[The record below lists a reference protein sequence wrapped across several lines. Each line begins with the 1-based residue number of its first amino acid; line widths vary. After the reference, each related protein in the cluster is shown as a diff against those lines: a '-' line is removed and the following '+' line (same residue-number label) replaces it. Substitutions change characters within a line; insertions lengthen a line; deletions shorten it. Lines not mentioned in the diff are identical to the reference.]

1 MASKSDYYKDRATAQ
16 TINTFLDNMPR
27 LLMDWN
33 MKKSELEFRRE
44 QLNANKEANM
54 FEAILQN
61 NARKI
66 ELEERKISSYEDN
79 VRGIEQEIS
88 QVVGSLPDYSKDPN
102 ATMAGSNIG
111 DKMLKEFTGNEKAIL
126 EESYNNINDLVDQRN
141 EAKAKYSFYDDI
153 RSNLNDLMNQSK
165 KVGGNQ
171 SVGGVPDVIDPSDF
185 TAYFDNVL
193 TADDDPSTP
202 LEPGQY
208 EKSDP
213 MYGMYRR
220 SFMNLAPSYQ
230 EVVEGSTGLYKL
242 DELIRQQNKERI
254 DTFAGQ
260 SQLFVAG
267 GIDSLYDVDEDS
279 GALTGLSQATIES
292 EGYKQVVASLK
303 EKYNLDNEGIQ
314 TYINNKLIDAKRAMA
329 QDPIA
334 ATDLITSDED
344 MDIILSS
351 LSGIQYSLFQG
362 QFNDVLDVYSQT
374 KRGAIMPTYTQPSAT
389 TGAGGAGGAGGGG
402 KPTNNV
408 QTANQLLQ
416 GI

>member
-1 MASKSDYYKDRATAQ
+1 MSKNIASALEDFMSSLPGLLQVRAQHKQHQDMMA
-16 TINTFLDNMPR
+16 
-27 LLMDWN
+27 
-33 MKKSELEFRRE
+33 FRRD
-44 QLNANKEANM
+44 QLDAEKNANL
-54 FEAILQN
+54 FEAVLDN

-66 ELEERKISSYEDN
+66 EIEERKISAYEEN
-79 VRGIEQEIS
+79 VQGIEEEIS
-88 QVVGSLPDYSKDPN
+88 QVVGALPDYTKDPN
-102 ATMAGSNIG
+102 ATMSGSNIG
-111 DKMLKEFTGNEKAIL
+111 SKMLEEFTGNEKAIL
-126 EESYNNINDLVDQRN
+126 EESYNNVNALVNQRN

-153 RSNLNDLMNQSK
+153 RCNLNDLMNQSK

-171 SVGGVPDVIDPSDF
+171 AVGGVPDVIDPGDF
-185 TAYFDNVL
+185 AAYFDTIL
-193 TADDDPSTP
+193 TADDDPQTP

-242 DELIRQQNKERI
+242 DELIRQQNQERL
-254 DTFAGQ
+254 DKFADQ

-279 GALTGLSQATIES
+279 GALTGLSEATIES
-292 EGYKQVVASLK
+292 EGYKQVVLSLK

-344 MDIILSS
+344 MHMILTS

-362 QFNDVLDVYSQT
+362 QFNEILDVYAST
-374 KRGAIMPTYTQPSAT
+374 KRGTIMPTYTQPAAT
-389 TGAGGAGGAGGGG
+389 TGGGKGGGG
-402 KPTNNV
+402 SQPTGNV
-408 QTANQLLQ
+408 KTANQLLQ

>member
-1 MASKSDYYKDRATAQ
+1 
-16 TINTFLDNMPR
+16 
-27 LLMDWN
+27 
-33 MKKSELEFRRE
+33 
-44 QLNANKEANM
+44 
-54 FEAILQN
+54 
-61 NARKI
+61 
-66 ELEERKISSYEDN
+66 
-79 VRGIEQEIS
+79 
-88 QVVGSLPDYSKDPN
+88 
-102 ATMAGSNIG
+102 
-111 DKMLKEFTGNEKAIL
+111 
-126 EESYNNINDLVDQRN
+126 
-141 EAKAKYSFYDDI
+141 
-153 RSNLNDLMNQSK
+153 
-165 KVGGNQ
+165 
-171 SVGGVPDVIDPSDF
+171 
-185 TAYFDNVL
+185 
-193 TADDDPSTP
+193 
-202 LEPGQY
+202 
-208 EKSDP
+208 
-213 MYGMYRR
+213 
-220 SFMNLAPSYQ
+220 MNLAPSYQ

-254 DTFAGQ
+254 DAFAGQ

-292 EGYKQVVASLK
+292 EGYKQVVSSLK

-374 KRGAIMPTYTQPSAT
+374 KRGAIMPAYTQPAVT
-389 TGAGGAGGAGGGG
+389 AGSGGGSQ
-402 KPTNNV
+402 PTSNV
-408 QTANQLLQ
+408 KTANQLLQ

>member
-1 MASKSDYYKDRATAQ
+1 MARYKSVTAN
-16 TINTFLDNMPR
+16 TINSLLDSLPR
-27 LLMDWN
+27 LITQYN
-33 MKKSELEFRRE
+33 ISQNELEFRKT
-44 QLNANKEANM
+44 QLDANKEANM

-66 ELEERKISSYEDN
+66 ELEERKITSYEDN

-102 ATMAGSNIG
+102 ATAQGSNIG
-111 DKMLKEFTGNEKAIL
+111 QKMLEEFTGNEKAIL
-126 EESYNNINDLVDQRN
+126 EESYSNINDLVDQRN

-171 SVGGVPDVIDPSDF
+171 AVGGVPDVIDPNDF
-185 TAYFDNVL
+185 SAYFDSVL

-254 DTFAGQ
+254 DAFAGQ

-292 EGYKQVVASLK
+292 EGYKQVVSSLK

-374 KRGAIMPTYTQPSAT
+374 KRGAIMPAYTQPAVT
-389 TGAGGAGGAGGGG
+389 AGSGGGSQ
-402 KPTNNV
+402 PTSNV
-408 QTANQLLQ
+408 KTANQLLQ